1 MAEISQADIE
11 RAIKTTCA
19 TVLRNEH
26 YFADLDGLAG
36 DGDFGTSLATG
47 FRQIEKEWDE
57 IPKTDIGAMLL
68 KISMIVSKHVGGSS
82 GPIWGTGFMK
92 AAMLTRGKGEIAL
105 QDLAQ
110 MLGSAIEGIQ
120 ARGGGSS
127 GPIWGTGFMKAAM
140 LTRGKGEIALQ
151 DLAQMLGSAIE
162 GIQARGGAQLGDKT
176 LLDAL
181 IPVHEKLIA
190 HAAGGNKA
198 AALEECAAAA
208 DNAVDETRHL
218 VAHRGRASQVG
229 ERSANTPDPGIV
241 AIATILQDWCKDRG
255 VERTPTAPEV
265 AKATA

>member
-1 MAEISQADIE
+1 MADISQAQVE
-11 RAIKTTCA
+11 QAIKTTCV
-19 TVLRNEH
+19 TVLKNEH

-92 AAMLTRGKGEIAL
+92 AAMLTRGK
-105 QDLAQ
+105 
-110 MLGSAIEGIQ
+110 
-120 ARGGGSS
+120 
-127 GPIWGTGFMKAAM
+127 T
-140 LTRGKGEIALQ
+140 EIALQ

-181 IPVHEKLIA
+181 IPVHEKLTV
-190 HAAGGNKA
+190 HAAGSDTA
-198 AALEECAAAA
+198 AALKDAAQAA

-229 ERSANTPDPGIV
+229 DRSANTPDPGIV
-241 AIATILQDWCKDRG
+241 AIATILQDWCKACG

>member
-26 YFADLDGLAG
+26 SFADLDGLAG

-92 AAMLTRGKGEIAL
+92 AAMLTRGKT
-105 QDLAQ
+105 
-110 MLGSAIEGIQ
+110 AITLE
-120 ARGGGSS
+120 
-127 GPIWGTGFMKAAM
+127 
-140 LTRGKGEIALQ
+140 

-181 IPVHEKLIA
+181 IPVHEKLTA
-190 HAAGGNKA
+190 QAAGGDKA
-198 AALEECAAAA
+198 TTLKDCAEAA
-208 DNAVDETRHL
+208 DKAVDATRHL

-241 AIATILQDWCKDRG
+241 AIATILQDWCKDCG
-255 VERTPTAPEV
+255 VARTATAPEV

>member
-11 RAIKTTCA
+11 RALKTTCG

-57 IPKTDIGAMLL
+57 IPNTDIGAMLL

-92 AAMLTRGKGEIAL
+92 AAMLTRGKTAITL
-105 QDLAQ
+105 QELA
-110 MLGSAIEGIQ
+110 
-120 ARGGGSS
+120 
-127 GPIWGTGFMKAAM
+127 
-140 LTRGKGEIALQ
+140 
-151 DLAQMLGSAIE
+151 DMLGSAIE
-162 GIQARGGAQLGDKT
+162 GIQARGGAKLGDKT

-181 IPVHEKLIA
+181 IPVHETLKQ
-190 HAAGGNKA
+190 HAASGDKA
-198 AALEECAAAA
+198 AALKEAAQVA
-208 DNAVDETRHL
+208 DNAVDETRSL

-241 AIATILQDWCKDRG
+241 AIATILQDWCKENG
-255 VERTPTAPEV
+255 VERTPSAPEV

>member
-1 MAEISQADIE
+1 MAEISQAAIE
-11 RAIKTTCA
+11 QAIKTTCA
-19 TVLRNEH
+19 TVLKNEH

-92 AAMLTRGKGEIAL
+92 AAMLTRGKTEIGL
-105 QDLAQ
+105 QDLA
-110 MLGSAIEGIQ
+110 A
-120 ARGGGSS
+120 
-127 GPIWGTGFMKAAM
+127 
-140 LTRGKGEIALQ
+140 
-151 DLAQMLGSAIE
+151 MLGSAIE

-181 IPVHEKLIA
+181 IPVHQQLT
-190 HAAGGNKA
+190 AANGDNA
-198 AALEECAAAA
+198 AVLKDAAEAA
-208 DNAVDETRHL
+208 DKAVDETRHL

-241 AIATILQDWCKDRG
+241 AVATILQDWCKQCG
-255 VERTPTAPEV
+255 IERTPTAPEV

>member
-1 MAEISQADIE
+1 MSTISQSQIE
-11 RAIKTTCA
+11 RAIQTTCG

-92 AAMLTRGKGEIAL
+92 AAILARGKTEISL
-105 QDLAQ
+105 QELA
-110 MLGSAIEGIQ
+110 
-120 ARGGGSS
+120 
-127 GPIWGTGFMKAAM
+127 
-140 LTRGKGEIALQ
+140 
-151 DLAQMLGSAIE
+151 DMLGSAIE
-162 GIQARGGAQLGDKT
+162 GIQARGGAKLGDKT

-181 IPVHEKLIA
+181 IPVHVTLRKHAEAGGDLGTGLCE
-190 HAAGGNKA
+190 AAGM
-198 AALEECAAAA
+198 A
-208 DNAVDETRHL
+208 DRAIDETRQL

-241 AIATILQDWCKDRG
+241 AIAAILQDWCKEFG
-255 VERTPTAPEV
+255 IERTPVAAEL

>member
-1 MAEISQADIE
+1 MAEISQGDIE
-11 RAIKTTCA
+11 RAIKTTCG

-92 AAMLTRGKGEIAL
+92 AAMLTRGKESITL
-105 QDLAQ
+105 QDLAD
-110 MLGSAIEGIQ
+110 MLGSAIEGI
-120 ARGGGSS
+120 
-127 GPIWGTGFMKAAM
+127 M
-140 LTRGKGEIALQ
+140 
-151 DLAQMLGSAIE
+151 
-162 GIQARGGAQLGDKT
+162 ARGGAKLGDKT

-181 IPVHEKLIA
+181 IPVHEVLKK
-190 HAAGGNKA
+190 HAQAGGDPA
-198 AALEECAAAA
+198 AALKEAA
-208 DNAVDETRHL
+208 DVAEKAIEETKSL

-241 AIATILQDWCKDRG
+241 SIAIILNDWCKEFG

-265 AKATA
+265 LNQPA

>member
-1 MAEISQADIE
+1 MADISQAQIE
-11 RAIKTTCA
+11 QAIKTTCA

-57 IPKTDIGAMLL
+57 IPKSDIGAMLL

-92 AAMLTRGKGEIAL
+92 AAMLTRGKTEIGL
-105 QDLAQ
+105 QDLA
-110 MLGSAIEGIQ
+110 A
-120 ARGGGSS
+120 
-127 GPIWGTGFMKAAM
+127 
-140 LTRGKGEIALQ
+140 
-151 DLAQMLGSAIE
+151 MLGSAIE

-181 IPVHEKLIA
+181 IPVHEKLKE
-190 HAAGGNKA
+190 HAASGDKA
-198 AALEECAAAA
+198 AALKDSAEVAEK
-208 DNAVDETRHL
+208 AVDETRNL

-241 AIATILQDWCKDRG
+241 AIATILQDWCKDCG
-255 VERTPTAPEV
+255 VDRTPTAPEV
-265 AKATA
+265 VKATA

>member
-1 MAEISQADIE
+1 MAEISQGDIE

-47 FRQIEKEWDE
+47 FRQIEAEWDG

-92 AAMLTRGKGEIAL
+92 AAMLTRGKDAVTLEE
-105 QDLAQ
+105 LA
-110 MLGSAIEGIQ
+110 G
-120 ARGGGSS
+120 
-127 GPIWGTGFMKAAM
+127 
-140 LTRGKGEIALQ
+140 
-151 DLAQMLGSAIE
+151 MLGSAIE
-162 GIQARGGAQLGDKT
+162 GIQARGGAQRGDKT

-181 IPVHEKLIA
+181 IPVHEKLLA
-190 HAAGGNKA
+190 HAASGDTT
-198 AALEECAAAA
+198 AALHDAATVA
-208 DNAVDETRHL
+208 DAAVDETRSL

-241 AIATILQDWCKDRG
+241 AIATILQDWCKDHG

-265 AKATA
+265 ARATA

>member
-1 MAEISQADIE
+1 MTDITQSQIE
-11 RAIKTTCA
+11 RAIKTTCG

-92 AAMLTRGKGEIAL
+92 AAMLTRGKTAITL
-105 QDLAQ
+105 QELA
-110 MLGSAIEGIQ
+110 
-120 ARGGGSS
+120 
-127 GPIWGTGFMKAAM
+127 
-140 LTRGKGEIALQ
+140 
-151 DLAQMLGSAIE
+151 DMLGSAIE
-162 GIQARGGAQLGDKT
+162 GIQARGGAKLGDKT

-181 IPVHEKLIA
+181 IPVHETLKE
-190 HAAGGNKA
+190 HAASGDKA
-198 AALEECAAAA
+198 AALKDAAEVA
-208 DNAVDETRHL
+208 DKAVDETRNL

-241 AIATILQDWCKDRG
+241 AIATILQDWCKDCG
-255 VERTPTAPEV
+255 VERTPVAAEL

>member
-1 MAEISQADIE
+1 MTEISQADVE

-19 TVLRNEH
+19 TVLRNEK

-92 AAMLTRGKGEIAL
+92 AAMLTRGKTSITLDE
-105 QDLAQ
+105 
-110 MLGSAIEGIQ
+110 
-120 ARGGGSS
+120 
-127 GPIWGTGFMKAAM
+127 
-140 LTRGKGEIALQ
+140 
-151 DLAQMLGSAIE
+151 LAQMLGSAIE
-162 GIQARGGAQLGDKT
+162 GIQARGGAKLGDKT

-181 IPVHEKLIA
+181 IPVHERLK
-190 HAAGGNKA
+190 AGEDKA
-198 AALEECAAAA
+198 ATLCAAAA
-208 DNAVDETRHL
+208 AADSAIDETRNL

-241 AIATILQDWCKDRG
+241 AIATILQDWCKEYG
-255 VERTPTAPEV
+255 VERTPVAAEL